1 MRKTNLQLNYQQQG
15 QGFPVVLIHGL
26 FGSLSNLGLL
36 AKHLLQLGYQVI
48 TVDTLNHG
56 HSPRSTNMDYAL
68 QADTIKKLCD
78 HLTITECALVGH
90 SMGGKIAMA
99 TAQAHPDLVKA
110 LVVADIAPVS
120 YEHSHQAVFAGLNKV
135 QLDTV
140 RSRAE
145 ADTQLAAHVKEPG
158 VRQFLLKSLT
168 KTPQGWAWLFDVSK
182 LEHAY
187 SQIVDWKAGAA
198 FNKPCLFIKGE
209 QSDYISSQYQ
219 AAVVQQFPKAQLKI
233 INDTGHWLHAE
244 KPALFNRLTEQF
256 LAKHI

>member
-1 MRKTNLQLNYQQQG
+1 MQLNYQQQG
-15 QGFPVVLIHGL
+15 QGFSVLLIHGL

-36 AKHLLQLGYQVI
+36 AKHLQQLGYRVI
-48 TVDTLNHG
+48 SVDTLNHG
-56 HSPRSTNMDYAL
+56 HSPRSTTMDYRQ
-68 QADTIKKLCD
+68 QADTIKSLCD
-78 HLTITECALVGH
+78 DLAISQCALVGH

-99 TAQAHPDLVKA
+99 TAQAYPELVKA

-120 YEHSHQAVFAGLNKV
+120 YQHSHQAVFAGLNNV
-135 QLDTV
+135 QLTQIS
-140 RSRAE
+140 SRAD
-145 ADTQLAAHVKEPG
+145 ADTQLSAHVQEPG

-168 KTPQGWAWLFDVSK
+168 KTSQGWAWLFDISK
-182 LEHAY
+182 LEQAY

-209 QSDYISSQYQ
+209 QSDYITSQYQ
-219 AAVVQQFPKAQLKI
+219 AAVTAQFPQAQLKI
-233 INDTGHWLHAE
+233 INGTGHWLHAE